1 MREALLAL
9 LVALPFGVGVATG
22 ASGERPAPLFRFQD
36 PEIVESS
43 GLALTDGGLV
53 VTVNDSGDAAR
64 AFVVDP
70 ATGRTVG
77 TTRWEGG
84 AEDVEAVA
92 PASGD
97 TVYVGDIGDN
107 GAVRDTISVVR
118 VPVAARDQDVAGE
131 RFALRYADG
140 PADAEALLVH
150 PRTGRLVVVTKKV
163 LGGQVYVAPEDLST
177 TGVGT
182 LRPRGPVMSVVTD
195 GAFLPDGDHL
205 VLRDYTR
212 AVVYSWPA
220 LEPVAELDLPEQRQ
234 GESLAV
240 TGEGAVLVGSEG
252 LRSPVYEVALPDLPA
267 GPVSSSP
274 SPSPSPSPSSSP
286 GTYSREGREIP
297 EDPDRPRDPWPW
309 LVGPAVAVVALVVLV
324 LSLRPPRGQRDH
336 PR

>member
-9 LVALPFGVGVATG
+9 LVALPFAAGLAAG
-22 ASGERPAPLFRFQD
+22 ADEEAPTPLFRFQD
-36 PEIVESS
+36 PAIVESS
-43 GLALTDGGLV
+43 GLALTGDGLV
-53 VTVNDSGDAAR
+53 VTVNDSGDEAR

-92 PASGD
+92 PTGGD
-97 TVYVGDIGDN
+97 LVWVGDIGDN
-107 GAVRDTISVVR
+107 GADRDAVSVIR
-118 VPVAARDQDVAGE
+118 VPVGARDLDVAGE
-131 RFALRYADG
+131 RFTLRYAGG

-150 PRTGRLVVVTKKV
+150 PRTGRLVVVTKGV
-163 LGGQVYVAPEDLST
+163 LGGEAHVGPRDLVRGRT
-177 TGVGT
+177 AV
-182 LRPRGPVMSVVTD
+182 LRSRGAVMPVVTD

-220 LEPVAELDLPEQRQ
+220 LEQVAQVDLPEQQQ

-240 TGEGAVLVGSEG
+240 TDDGTILVGSEG
-252 LRSPVYEVALPDLPA
+252 LRSPVHEVELPEPQGAVDE
-267 GPVSSSP
+267 P
-274 SPSPSPSPSSSP
+274 SDPP
-286 GTYSREGREIP
+286 GTFSREGSEIP
-297 EDPDRPRDPWPW
+297 EDPDQPRDPWPW

-324 LSLRPPRGQRDH
+324 LSLRPPKNQRNH